1 MAKTLRTPLAKVKA
15 RNAEKR
21 HKARQKRLI
30 KVGVKPLMSLLP
42 RELLEGL
49 AASSEVDVQVKH
61 LWGSLLVLLMIY
73 SIIMDRDDS
82 FHTLADV
89 YNSHSF
95 QLFSG
100 KGGHQT
106 SHSSLASR
114 FETIKVAYFE
124 DLYNGFIA
132 NVQRKYGSRLD
143 KEFGRLARF
152 DSTMVCLSAALASS
166 GTGMRVGAKPKKG
179 KGKVQVKFT
188 VGLQGL
194 LPAHAQVHCDQAHLS
209 EERALKEAIDQA
221 DLNADDAVVFD
232 MGMKSRKT
240 FQTFQEQG
248 RVFVTRLKNPRYR
261 FLKTHKQIKGREHK
275 NLEFLSDEIVHLHK
289 SGGDNILEVPFRLI
303 TAKVRTGPKANT
315 TLYLLTNILDLN
327 AGQIADIY
335 LQRWDIEVFFRF
347 LKQEMGLKSLLSFN
361 ENGIKAVFFLRLLT
375 ATMLR
380 LFMWLNKRDG
390 YKAAKFAFQDELIME
405 IAKCM
410 ALDNASTAPL
420 LIDLQEFK
428 KNPSG

>member
-1 MAKTLRTPLAKVKA
+1 MAKTLRSPLAKIRAK
-15 RNAEKR
+15 NSEKR

-42 RELLEGL
+42 PELLEGL
-49 AASSEVDVQVKH
+49 AESSDVDVQVKH
-61 LWGSLLVLLMIY
+61 LWGSLMVSLMVY

-95 QLFSG
+95 QHFSG

-114 FETIKVAYFE
+114 FAKIKVEYFE

-132 NVQRKYGSRLD
+132 NIQKKYGSRLD

-152 DSTMVCLSAALASS
+152 DSTMVSLSAALASS
-166 GTGMRVGAKPKKG
+166 GTGMRVGAKPKKS

-188 VGLQGL
+188 VGLQGI
-194 LPAHAQVHCDQAHLS
+194 LPAHAQVYCDQAHLS
-209 EERALKEAIDQA
+209 EEKALKEAIDRA

-248 RVFVTRLKNPRYR
+248 RVFVTRLKNPRYQ
-261 FLKTHKQIKGREHK
+261 LLQVHKQIKGREHK
-275 NLEFLSDEIVHLHK
+275 NLEFLADEIVHLHK
-289 SGGDNILEVPFRLI
+289 SGADNILEVPFRLI
-303 TAKVRTGPKANT
+303 TAKVRTGPKAKT

-347 LKQEMGLKSLLSFN
+347 IKQEIGLKNLLSFN
-361 ENGIKAVFFLRLLT
+361 ENGIKAIFFLRLLT
-375 ATMLR
+375 ATLLR

-390 YKAAKFAFQDELIME
+390 YKAAKFALQDELIME
-405 IAKCM
+405 IAR
-410 ALDNASTAPL
+410 LIVLVNDHRNPL
-420 LIDLQEFK
+420 LADSKEFK
-428 KNPSG
+428 QILSE

>member
-1 MAKTLRTPLAKVKA
+1 MAKTLRAPLAKHKA

-21 HKARQKRLI
+21 HKTRQKQLL
-30 KVGVKPLMSLLP
+30 KVGIKPLISLLP
-42 RELLEGL
+42 PELLEGL
-49 AASSEVDVQVKH
+49 AESSEVDVQVKH
-61 LWGSLLVLLMIY
+61 LWGSLLVLLMVY
-73 SIIMDRDDS
+73 SIVMDRDDS

-106 SHSSLASR
+106 SYSSLASR
-114 FETIKVAYFE
+114 FATIKVAYFE

-132 NVQRKYGSRLD
+132 NIQSKYGSRLD

-179 KGKVQVKFT
+179 KGKVQIKFT

-194 LPAHAQVHCDQAHLS
+194 LPAHAQVYCDQAHLS
-209 EERALKEAIDQA
+209 EEKALKEAIDQA

-240 FQTFQEQG
+240 FQTFKEQG
-248 RVFVTRLKNPRYR
+248 RVFVTRLKNPRY
-261 FLKTHKQIKGREHK
+261 LLLNVHKQIKGRQHK
-275 NLEFLSDEIVHLHK
+275 NLEFFADEIVYLHK
-289 SGGDNILEVPFRLI
+289 SGGDNILQVPFRLI

-315 TLYLLTNILDLN
+315 TLFLLTNMLDLN

-347 LKQEMGLKSLLSFN
+347 IKQEIGLKNLLSFN

-375 ATMLR
+375 ATLLR
-380 LFMWLNKRDG
+380 LFMWLNKLDG
-390 YKAAKFAFQDELIME
+390 YKAAKFALQDELIME
-405 IAKCM
+405 IAGLL
-410 ALDNASTAPL
+410 ALLNATRTALPT
-420 LIDLQEFK
+420 DSQEFK
-428 KNPSG
+428 KILSG

>member
-1 MAKTLRTPLAKVKA
+1 MAKKLRTPLAKIKA
-15 RNAEKR
+15 SNAEKR

-30 KVGVKPLMSLLP
+30 KVGIKPLISLLP
-42 RELLEGL
+42 PELLEDL
-49 AASSEVDVQVKH
+49 ADSSGVDVQVKH
-61 LWGSLLVLLMIY
+61 LWGRLMALLMVY
-73 SIIMDRDDS
+73 SIVMDRDDS

-114 FETIKVAYFE
+114 FATIKAAYFE
-124 DLYNGFIA
+124 DLYNGFIS
-132 NVQRKYGSRLD
+132 NIQRKYGSRLD

-209 EERALKEAIDQA
+209 EEKALKEAIDQA

-248 RVFVTRLKNPRYR
+248 RVFTTRLKNPRYR
-261 FLKTHKQIKGREHK
+261 LVKVHKQIKGREHK
-275 NLEFLSDEIVHLHK
+275 NLEFLADEIVHLHK

-303 TAKVRTGPKANT
+303 TAKVRTGEKANT

-347 LKQEMGLKSLLSFN
+347 LKQEIGLRSLLSFN

-390 YKAAKFAFQDELIME
+390 YKAAKFAFQDELLME
-405 IAKCM
+405 IARTLALHM
-410 ALDNASTAPL
+410 ATGTPL
-420 LIDLQEFK
+420 HTDSQEFRK
-428 KNPSG
+428 ILDG